1 MSTTNEVMNCEE
13 YRHAIGADPA
23 FDGGAEHLA
32 ECAECCA
39 FRDQMRALDMN
50 IAKALALD
58 VPTLNLPD
66 LPSIDS
72 TDNVVTLAPRRSLA
86 KPGWFALAASVM
98 LAAVLGVR
106 MFAVDVD
113 DASLGAAV
121 LAHVDHD
128 PSALVVSGTPVSNT
142 VLERAV
148 PPTVAHM
155 DHDAGLITYAKSCE
169 INGKTVP
176 HLVIQ
181 GEKGPVTILLMPD
194 EKVASAQTLDGDN
207 VHGVILP
214 VGNGSIAIIGARD
227 ESLGRIEQ
235 SVLSSVAWST

>member
-1 MSTTNEVMNCEE
+1 MSTTDEMMSCEE
-13 YRHAIGADPA
+13 YRHAVGAEPM
-23 FDGGAEHLA
+23 FDGGVEHLA
-32 ECAECCA
+32 DCADCCA
-39 FRDQMRALDMN
+39 FRDQMRALDVR
-50 IAKALALD
+50 IAKALELD
-58 VPTLNLPD
+58 VPPLNPPD
-66 LPSIDS
+66 LPSIDA
-72 TDNVVTLAPRRSLA
+72 TDNVVTLAPRRPRA
-86 KPGWFALAASVM
+86 KSGWFALAASVM
-98 LAAVLGVR
+98 LAAVVGVR
-106 MFAVDVD
+106 MFTADVD

-128 PSALVVSGTPVSNT
+128 PSALVVSSTPVSDT
-142 VLERAV
+142 MLARAV
-148 PPTVAHM
+148 PPGVAHM
-155 DHDAGLITYAKSCE
+155 GHDAGLITYAKSCE

-194 EKVASAQTLDGDN
+194 ESVSTAQTLEGES
-207 VHGVILP
+207 VHGVLLP